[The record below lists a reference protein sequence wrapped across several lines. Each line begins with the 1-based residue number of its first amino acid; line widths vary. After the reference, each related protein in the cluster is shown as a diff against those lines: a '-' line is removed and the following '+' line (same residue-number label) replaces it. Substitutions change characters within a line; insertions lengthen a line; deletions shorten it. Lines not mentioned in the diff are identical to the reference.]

1 MTLWHL
7 VTRLG
12 ESTLLMPC
20 AAVVCASLWLGPAR
34 RDRRNA
40 ARWMVTF
47 GLAVAI
53 VVASKL
59 AFMGWGIGS
68 HALDFTGV
76 SGHAMMSAALWPVLA
91 RLLVPDTPAPAAS
104 PSSALPSSPSSP
116 SSPLSPSSPS
126 SQSSPAQQPRSPR
139 AKAVALVAGMTLATM
154 VAVSRLVLGLHS
166 PAEAAAG
173 LAVGFAAS
181 GAFLAWAD
189 KPLRAAPLMAALSVA
204 LLAAAVPVRALS
216 LPTHHWLEAVAV
228 QLSGRDR
235 PYRRENWRGALP
247 PRALLCAPPNRI
259 PIRPA

>member
-47 GLAVAI
+47 GVAVAI

-91 RLLVPDTPAPAAS
+91 RLLVPDTPAPAA
-104 PSSALPSSPSSP
+104 
-116 SSPLSPSSPS
+116 PS
-126 SQSSPAQQPRSPR
+126 SQLAGRPPRSTR
-139 AKAVALVAGMTLATM
+139 ASMLALVAGMTLATM

-189 KPLRAAPLMAALSVA
+189 KPLRAAPLMAALTVV

-235 PYRRENWRGALP
+235 PYRRDNWRGALP
-247 PRALLCAPPNRI
+247 PPALLCAPPNRI
-259 PIRPA
+259 RIRPA